1 MENIMIFAISF
12 FAVTFLVSLV
22 MFWLGKRDMNVMVMK
37 ISKWFMIIA
46 VVLLVLALAYDGTLF
61 KGLHDEPIKMFLK

>member
-12 FAVTFLVSLV
+12 FAVTFLVSLL

-37 ISKWFMIIA
+37 TSKWFMIIA
-46 VVLLVLALAYDGTLF
+46 VALLILALAYDGTLF
-61 KGLHDEPIKMFLK
+61 KDMPKEPKMFLK